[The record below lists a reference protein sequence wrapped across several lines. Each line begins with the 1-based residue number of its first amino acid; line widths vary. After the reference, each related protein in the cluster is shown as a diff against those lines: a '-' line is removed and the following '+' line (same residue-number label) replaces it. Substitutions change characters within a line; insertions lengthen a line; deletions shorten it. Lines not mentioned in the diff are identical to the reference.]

1 MTAIRLASL
10 TGLRLGDLVKQEW
23 SQVFEKQITI
33 AKTGKRGGRAV
44 IPIFPDLEAL
54 LDEIGRKDKGTV
66 LLNSRGR
73 KWTES
78 GLESSWQKKKPI
90 GFDRTFHDLRGTF
103 VTFLA
108 VKGLTDEQIARVV
121 GWTAQKVAE
130 IRARY
135 VDEARVVVSLVERLS
150 E

>member
-78 GLESSWQKKKPI
+78 GLESSWQKKNPKPKKSVGI
-90 GFDRTFHDLRGTF
+90 PPGIQSLSHIPGIRLFQADHSGEESIPIQRAGSL
-103 VTFLA
+103 
-108 VKGLTDEQIARVV
+108 GLSI
-121 GWTAQKVAE
+121 VA
-130 IRARY
+130 A
-135 VDEARVVVSLVERLS
+135 
-150 E
+150 